1 MAPITEDVC
10 AVHNGT
16 VIKLCFLKTGKSR
29 IISPPCDRPGPPTS
43 KKLFTSSR
51 TETKNFHFSSP
62 NSGLAVG
69 VGVIAGN
76 DGLSVL
82 AWSDGGP
89 TPNVHVYQYLLP
101 SHIIDLRGTVCVV
114 KQVAGPSC
122 SLLRCLLPL
131 KVTPFWSI

>member
-1 MAPITEDVC
+1 MAPVTEDVC

-29 IISPPCDRPGPPTS
+29 IISPPCDRPGRPTS
-43 KKLFTSSR
+43 KKLLA
-51 TETKNFHFSSP
+51 ETKNSHFYSTSC
-62 NSGLAVG
+62 LAGG

-76 DGLSVL
+76 DELSVL

-101 SHIIDLRGTVCVV
+101 SQIIDLRGTVC
-114 KQVAGPSC
+114 A
-122 SLLRCLLPL
+122 
-131 KVTPFWSI
+131 